1 MVGITPKM
9 SAERHRNQVLD
20 PIRRELSENYKERK
34 PLVAAQ
40 NAAFR
45 SRAPHEERKA
55 IEDKLDEVD
64 RKIIGHK
71 IYELPMKRAEAD
83 QAAFYEELS
92 GNRKTLES
100 AQSARDFQTS
110 VDLGR
115 NHKGSV
121 LFPWNKGA
129 DVEQALTYLAGD
141 AAFRR
146 NADENKGFKY
156 KNLDRMT
163 DAEKS
168 TLYYYVGKND
178 IEKAGAYLDAVQ
190 RDLNARGQQAQS
202 AETER
207 LSREHPILFG
217 VPANVGGSFGAPAAY
232 VANAGTAVKNALT
245 GGYEQTDVNSPAFHA
260 AHMVDDSA
268 RGVHT
273 AAYEGVKNAT
283 GSEDAGNVA
292 AFLAGGGLSI
302 GQMVSKM
309 PFGPLALPLMGASV
323 SGTST
328 MDTLERGATPNQ
340 ALAEGTSDAI
350 VEILTEK
357 LPVDDL
363 FRIAKFA
370 PKGAK
375 EVVKNIL
382 KQMGS
387 EGGQEV
393 ISELVDNLAD
403 SVIMGD
409 KSEYERYVQT
419 LMEQGADEQTAR
431 AAATKQFYI
440 SNVAKAGLGGALS
453 GGVMA
458 GGASVV
464 GKARSAGN
472 TDHTTETG
480 KVAPTPKK
488 TREYDMSISEDGKF
502 HINEKVPAGEYA
514 SNRDQTQ
521 NTTQYP
527 LEKPVTPQM
536 QGDASTENVQQ
547 NETT

>member
-1 MVGITPKM
+1 A
-9 SAERHRNQVLD
+9 AERNV
-20 PIRRELSENYKERK
+20 
-34 PLVAAQ
+34 
-40 NAAFR
+40 AFR

-55 IEDKLDEVD
+55 IEDKLNEVD

-71 IYELPMKRAEAD
+71 IYELPMKRAQAD
-83 QAAFYEELS
+83 QAAFYDELG
-92 GNRKTLES
+92 GNRKALENVKGDL
-100 AQSARDFQTS
+100 AFQAS
-110 VDLGR
+110 SDIGR
-115 NHKGSV
+115 NYKGTV
-121 LFPWNKGA
+121 LFPWDKGV
-129 DVEQALTYLAGD
+129 DVEYALTYLAGD
-141 AAFRR
+141 DAFRR

-178 IEKAGAYLDAVQ
+178 MEKAGAYLDAVQ
-190 RDLNARGQQAQS
+190 RDLNARGQQARS
-202 AETER
+202 EETER

-232 VANAGTAVKNALT
+232 VANTGTAVKNALT

-273 AAYEGVKNAT
+273 AAYEGMKNAT

-309 PFGPLALPLMGASV
+309 PFGPLALPLMGA
-323 SGTST
+323 GAAGMTT
-328 MDTLERGATPNQ
+328 KDALERGATPNQ
-340 ALAEGTSDAI
+340 ALAEGTVDAI

-357 LPVDDL
+357 MPVDEL
-363 FRIAKFA
+363 FRIAKLA
-370 PKGAK
+370 PSGAK
-375 EVVKNIL
+375 EIIRNVL

-387 EGGQEV
+387 EGSQEV
-393 ISELVDNLAD
+393 ISEIADNLAD

-409 KSEYERYVQT
+409 KSEYERYVQA

-431 AAATKQFYI
+431 AAATKQFYV

-458 GGASVV
+458 GGASAV
-464 GKARSAGN
+464 GKVRNAWWPDSS
-472 TDHTTETG
+472 TG
-480 KVAPTPKK
+480 TKPVPPPPPQGP
-488 TREYDMSISEDGKF
+488 RDYDMSISEDGKF
-502 HINEKVPAGEYA
+502 HISEKAPAGEYA

-527 LEKPVTPQM
+527 LEKP
-536 QGDASTENVQQ
+536 
-547 NETT
+547 